1 MNYQLAE
8 NDDFYEL
15 NEQESGMSTE
25 VHYNGEKYVFSTALQ
40 IGIPQTYI
48 TLNVTRKFTDPIG
61 KIKASFRYE
70 RNKKYASYK
79 QIRNNLKIKPKSFL
93 TELVPLAYWLIMELN
108 EKSQLKVSLLPL

>member
-48 TLNVTRKFTDPIG
+48 TLNVTRKFTDPVG

-70 RNKKYASYK
+70 RNKKYACRIVHIQANSEM
-79 QIRNNLKIKPKSFL
+79 I
-93 TELVPLAYWLIMELN
+93 
-108 EKSQLKVSLLPL
+108 

>member
-1 MNYQLAE
+1 MFVATDVYAPFKKSVKRLKGFLNYNVNYQLAE

-48 TLNVTRKFTDPIG
+48 TLNVTRKFTDPVG

-70 RNKKYASYK
+70 RNKK
-79 QIRNNLKIKPKSFL
+79 IC
-93 TELVPLAYWLIMELN
+93 M
-108 EKSQLKVSLLPL
+108 

>member
-1 MNYQLAE
+1 MNYNVNYQLAE

-70 RNKKYASYK
+70 RK
-79 QIRNNLKIKPKSFL
+79 QKIC
-93 TELVPLAYWLIMELN
+93 M
-108 EKSQLKVSLLPL
+108 